1 MDPEGLR
8 KTMDLIVIGAGPAGL
23 SAGYAAER
31 AGLRYLILE
40 ADRIGNTIH
49 NFPLGKRLFSDPEEL
64 EFEPETF
71 PPTQGKPTRE
81 KLLLYLEGFSR
92 EKRLKLQVHNRV
104 LGIRREAN
112 FFRFK
117 AEHGSYSSRYAIL
130 AIGIDAVPNK
140 LGVPGEELPKVHY
153 RLREASPFAGK
164 RVLVVGGGDSALEA
178 AMALEEASARVTLSY
193 RRKRFRR
200 PQKVNLEPFM
210 EKVAA
215 GRIEAIYPSHV
226 RAIGLRE
233 VTLEFNGGASKAL
246 PNEVV
251 IVQAGTMPPL
261 EFFQKLGLTL
271 RGRYPA
277 YDESTFETTTRGL
290 FVAGHITREKGIANA
305 ISHGPKIIG
314 TLLREGK

>member
-1 MDPEGLR
+1 MR
-8 KTMDLIVIGAGPAGL
+8 KTLDLIIVGAGPAGL

-31 AGLRYLILE
+31 AGLHYLILE

-49 NFPLGKRLFSDPEEL
+49 NFPLGKQLFSGPEEL
-64 EFEPETF
+64 EFEPGTF
-71 PPTQGKPTRE
+71 PPTEGKPTRE
-81 KLLLYLEGFSR
+81 QLLLYFEGFAR
-92 EKRLKLQVHNRV
+92 ENGLKLQVHNRV
-104 LGIRREAN
+104 LGIKREAN

-117 AEHGSYSSRYAIL
+117 AEHGSFSSRYVIL

-153 RLREASPFAGK
+153 RLREAAPFAGK

-178 AMALEEASARVTLSY
+178 AMALEEAGARVTLSY

-210 EKVAA
+210 ERVAA

-226 RAIGLRE
+226 RGIAKDA
-233 VTLEFNGGASKAL
+233 VALELDGGGSMAL

-251 IVQAGTMPPL
+251 LVQAGTMPPL
-261 EFFQKLGLTL
+261 DFFQKLGLEL

-277 YDESTFETTTRGL
+277 YDESTFETTTGGL
-290 FVAGHITREKGIANA
+290 FVAGHITREKGIARA
-305 ISHGPKIIG
+305 IGHGPKIIG
-314 TLLREGK
+314 TLARAGK